1 MIRSQKQSKTP
12 NTKIKLNTLRVM
24 KKTALTFG
32 LFSLVAVATSFA
44 NPNIV
49 SNEKLRIPTIDGGA
63 TGGQKKQD
71 FHAVNKQLG
80 FSSVNQS
87 IGIDKKVD

>member
-1 MIRSQKQSKTP
+1 
-12 NTKIKLNTLRVM
+12 M

-49 SNEKLRIPTIDGGA
+49 SNAESRIVPPFDIDGGA
-63 TGGQKKQD
+63 TGGQKKAD
-71 FHAVNKQLG
+71 FHASNGNKQLG

-87 IGIDKKVD
+87 IGTDKKVD

>member
-1 MIRSQKQSKTP
+1 
-12 NTKIKLNTLRVM
+12 M

-49 SNEKLRIPTIDGGA
+49 SSEKLRIPPIDGGA
-63 TGGQKKQD
+63 TGGQKKSD
-71 FHAVNKQLG
+71 FHAVNKNKQLD

-87 IGIDKKVD
+87 IGTDKKVD